1 MQARISF
8 LIAAFV
14 VAGAAGAEPLSDF
27 QQHCVRPLVEQ
38 RCVLADADAAGLR
51 ERPAK
56 LSPAAG
62 TTAFRL
68 KGRAQLLFSGLEPYR
83 CHVLAP
89 QMRSQPVLPSAP
101 SAVVLSAKPAPGGR
115 GWLLTAETAPE
126 LAAPMAR

>member
-1 MQARISF
+1 
-8 LIAAFV
+8 
-14 VAGAAGAEPLSDF
+14 
-27 QQHCVRPLVEQ
+27 VRPLVEQ

-68 KGRAQLLFSGLEPYR
+68 KGGAQLLFSGLEPYR

-89 QMRSQPVLPSAP
+89 HMRSPPALPAAP
-101 SAVVLSAKPAPGGR
+101 AAVALSAKPAPDGR
-115 GWLLTAETAPE
+115 GWLLTAETAAE